1 MKNITKISVGVD
13 VSKSWL
19 DVCLHPMN
27 KMMRID
33 NSERAIK
40 KLGAQLSEYQ
50 VEQIVCESSGGYQS
64 LLVKILRQEGFL
76 IWCVPPQR
84 VKGFIMAEGVQTK
97 TDKSD
102 AQMIALFAAKIKP
115 KHQIAAEALSEDEIE
130 LKSLGRRRS
139 DLVRMRS
146 NEKKTLNHP
155 EQVNCRESIKAH
167 IAYLDK
173 EIAKIDT
180 QIEAVIGKNK
190 RLQEKSKI
198 INSVLGIGPVTTAS
212 LLAEMPELG
221 KLQRGQAGALLGV
234 APYTRESGIHK
245 GRAYIRHGR
254 KNPRDNLY
262 MATLNAARHVP
273 AYREFYE
280 RIIAKG
286 KARKVAIVAVMRK
299 LIEVLNVLLRDNVMW
314 APPSKKT
321 A

>member
-1 MKNITKISVGVD
+1 MKKITKISVGVD

-27 KMMRID
+27 KMMRLD

-40 KLGAQLSEYQ
+40 KLASQLAEYQ
-50 VEQIVCESSGGYQS
+50 VEQIVCESSGGYQK
-64 LLVKILRQEGFL
+64 LLERILREEGF
-76 IWCVPPQR
+76 IVWCVAPQR
-84 VKGFIMAEGVQTK
+84 IKGFILAAGVQAK
-97 TDKSD
+97 TDKLD
-102 AQMIALFAAKIKP
+102 AQMIALFAAQIKP
-115 KHQIAAEALSEDEIE
+115 KHQIAAEALSQDEID

-155 EQVNCRESIKAH
+155 EQVSCRESIKAH
-167 IAYLDK
+167 IAYLNK
-173 EIAKIDT
+173 EITKIDA
-180 QIEAVIGKNK
+180 QVKMIIEKN
-190 RLQEKSKI
+190 RALQEKSRI
-198 INSVLGIGPVTTAS
+198 IASVLGIGPVTTAS

-221 KLQRGQAGALLGV
+221 KLERGQAGALLGV

-299 LIEVLNVLLRDNVMW
+299 IIEVINILLRENVMW
-314 APPSKKT
+314 LSPEKT